1 MSINIRLAKTED
13 EHQCSELLDVLAE
26 ATSDPNNI
34 FDSNTF
40 NKVISNERGSLVIAE
55 EEGKILG
62 MASISFNL
70 ALRYNGEYCQLEELV
85 VHQEARGKNVGGLLI
100 EETLRLARNR
110 GCNEFG
116 LYLLEST
123 KHNQSFYEKYGFL
136 VIGEEM
142 RQSL

>member
-1 MSINIRLAKTED
+1 MSVQIRLAKFED
-13 EHQCSELLDVLAE
+13 QEQCSELLNVLGA
-26 ATSDPNNI
+26 ATSDVNDI

-40 NKVISNERGSLVIAE
+40 NELISNKRGSLVIAE

-85 VHQEARGKNVGGLLI
+85 VHHEARGKNVGGLLV
-100 EETLRLARNR
+100 EEALKLAKNR
-110 GCNEFG
+110 GCKEFG

-123 KHNQSFYEKYGFL
+123 KHNHSFYEKYGFRK
-136 VIGEEM
+136 IGEEM

>member
-1 MSINIRLAKTED
+1 MSVTIRLAKSED
-13 EHQCSELLDVLAE
+13 QQQCSELLDVLAK
-26 ATSDPNNI
+26 ATSDSNNI

-40 NKVISNERGSLVIAE
+40 NKVISNERGSLVIAVE
-55 EEGKILG
+55 SGKILG

-100 EETLRLARNR
+100 EETLRLAKNR
-110 GCNEFG
+110 GCKEFG

-123 KHNQSFYEKYGFL
+123 KHNQSFYEKYGFA

>member
-1 MSINIRLAKTED
+1 MSINIRLAKPED
-13 EHQCSELLDVLAE
+13 EQQCSELLDVLAE

-34 FDSNTF
+34 FNSNTF

-123 KHNQSFYEKYGFL
+123 KHNQSFYEKYGFV
-136 VIGEEM
+136 VIGEEI

>member
-1 MSINIRLAKTED
+1 MSVNIRLAIPED
-13 EHQCSELLDVLAE
+13 EEQCSKLLDVLAE

-40 NKVISNERGSLVIAE
+40 NELISNERGSLVIAE

-62 MASISFNL
+62 MASVSFNL
-70 ALRYNGEYCQLEELV
+70 ALRYNGEYSHLEELV
-85 VHQEARGKNVGGLLI
+85 VDQDARGKNVGGLLI
-100 EETLRLARNR
+100 EETLRQAKNR
-110 GCNEFG
+110 GCKEFG

-123 KHNQSFYEKYGFL
+123 KHNQPFYEKYGF
-136 VIGEEM
+136 VKIGDEM